1 MRARKREFLVCC
13 QLTTEARKIVDETA
27 EHAVYTMN
35 VCGER
40 DGRCVSCE
48 EKDRFNK
55 EGFVV
60 EKVNPPAADKMGKPS
75 QPSLPLSA
83 RHYPFT
89 MTTQKKA

>member
-1 MRARKREFLVCC
+1 MSARQSKREREFLVCC

-27 EHAVYTMN
+27 EHTVF
-35 VCGER
+35 GER
-40 DGRCVSCE
+40 DGGGVSCE
-48 EKDRFNK
+48 ERDIFDE

-60 EKVNPPAADKMGKPS
+60 EKVNPLAADQMRKPS

-89 MTTQKKA
+89 MTTQKKM